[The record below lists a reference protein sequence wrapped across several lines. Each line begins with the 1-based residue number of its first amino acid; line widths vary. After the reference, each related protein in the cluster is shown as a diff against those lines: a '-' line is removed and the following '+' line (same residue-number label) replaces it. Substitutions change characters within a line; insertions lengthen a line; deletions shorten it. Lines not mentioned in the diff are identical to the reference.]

1 VFTGIIRGVGRIA
14 AAVDAGGDRRVTV
27 SHRGV
32 GLPALN
38 PGDSIAVNGVCLTAV
53 ACDSE
58 QFAADVSLET
68 LSVTTLG
75 ALAPGDGV
83 NLEPALRVG
92 DSLDGHL
99 LTGHVDAIGKV
110 LRMDPSARS
119 TVVAFEVPPELS
131 RYIARKG
138 AVAVDGVS
146 LTVNSADRT
155 TFSVNIIP
163 HTREMTVISG
173 YKPGTAV
180 NIEVDIIAR
189 YVERLA
195 GGGDASAGVGLE
207 FLEKYGFADKT

>member
-1 VFTGIIRGVGRIA
+1 MFTGIIRGVGRVA
-14 AAVDAGGDRRVTV
+14 AAAEAGGDRRLTV
-27 SHRGV
+27 EHRGV
-32 GLPALN
+32 ELPGLKT
-38 PGDSIAVNGVCLTAV
+38 GDSIAVSGVCLTVV

-75 ALAPGDGV
+75 ALAPGAGV
-83 NLEPALRVG
+83 NLEPALRMG

-99 LTGHVDAIGKV
+99 LTGHVDAVGTVRK
-110 LRMDPSARS
+110 MGPSARS
-119 TVVAFEVPPELS
+119 TAVEFEVPPELS

-146 LTVNSADRT
+146 LTINTVDRT
-155 TFSVNIIP
+155 TFGVNIIP

-180 NIEVDIIAR
+180 NIEVDVIAR

-195 GGGDASAGVGLE
+195 GGDDARAGVGLE
-207 FLEKYGFADKT
+207 LLEKYGFADKT